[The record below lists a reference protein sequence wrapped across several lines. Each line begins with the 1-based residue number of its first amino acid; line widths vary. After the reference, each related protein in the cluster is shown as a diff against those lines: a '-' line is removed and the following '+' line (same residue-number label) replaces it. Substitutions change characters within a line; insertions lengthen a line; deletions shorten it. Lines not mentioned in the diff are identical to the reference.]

1 MDQSQWEEKWCK
13 KYPNVDSS
21 ISNVWIDF
29 RILVKKHFYKY
40 YVTDFERNV
49 MYWVTYFSCST
60 FYILSVLTTVAIF
73 QKLVHYN
80 VDILMIL
87 FIYLGAN
94 FLLSKGC
101 QLSQRVKPNLSFS
114 WSSSMLL
121 LLSADVTDSAT
132 TAVT

>member
-29 RILVKKHFYKY
+29 RILVKKPFYKY
-40 YVTDFERNV
+40 FYRNV
-49 MYWVTYFSCST
+49 MYWVKHFSCST
-60 FYILSVLTTVAIF
+60 FYILLVLTTVAIF
-73 QKLVHYN
+73 QKLVHYS